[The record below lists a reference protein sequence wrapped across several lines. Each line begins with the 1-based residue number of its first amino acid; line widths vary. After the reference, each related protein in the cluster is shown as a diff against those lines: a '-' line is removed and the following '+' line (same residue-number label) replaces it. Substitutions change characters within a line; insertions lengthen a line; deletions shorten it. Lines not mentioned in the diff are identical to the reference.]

1 MVDQTIL
8 IGLANLYIRLKLVYS
23 AFLAKKKKNFSENLH
38 LSGKIIGLLNYFRI
52 IMALIVQKYGGTSVG
67 STEKIKNV
75 ARRVLK
81 YQQRG
86 DQVVVVLSAMSGV
99 TNILEGYAADMQEMP
114 DPRERDMLLSSGEQ
128 VTIALLAMAIK
139 AAGSDAVSLLG
150 DQVRIRTDK
159 KHTNARIRD
168 IDTDLIKK
176 HLDEGK
182 IVTIAGFQGVADNGD
197 ITTLGRGGSDTTAV
211 ALAAKLKADACEI
224 FTDVEGVYTTDP
236 NICSEARKIDMITY
250 DEMLELAS
258 LGAKVLEIRSVGL
271 AKRYKV
277 PLHVRSTF
285 SENEGTWVVEED
297 KIMESMLV
305 SGITYNKNEARITIK
320 KVPDQ
325 PGIAAKIFLPISDAG
340 VLVDMIIQNTRESHL
355 TDMTFTVMRNDY
367 TRTMELLKKV
377 AEEIGAE
384 SVTGDESI
392 VKVSIVGVGMR
403 NHSGIASTMFQ
414 IMAHEGINLM
424 MISTSEIKVSCII
437 AEKYT
442 ELAVRALHSAFALE
456 KENMPVEEE

>member
-1 MVDQTIL
+1 
-8 IGLANLYIRLKLVYS
+8 
-23 AFLAKKKKNFSENLH
+23 
-38 LSGKIIGLLNYFRI
+38 
-52 IMALIVQKYGGTSVG
+52 MALIVQKFGGTSVG

-75 ARRVLK
+75 AQRVLRYK
-81 YQQRG
+81 DEG
-86 DQVVVVLSAMSGV
+86 HQVVVVLSAMSGE
-99 TNILEGYAADMQEMP
+99 TDRLLGLAADIQDIPDLREM
-114 DPRERDMLLSSGEQ
+114 DMLVSTGEQ
-128 VTIALLAMAIK
+128 VTIALFAMAVK
-139 AAGSDAVSLLG
+139 SLGSDAVSLLG
-150 DQVRIRTDK
+150 DQVRIRTDAM
-159 KHTNARIRD
+159 HTKARIRE
-168 IDTDLIKK
+168 IDTELIRK

-182 IVTIAGFQGVADNGD
+182 IVTIAGFQGVTDDGD

-211 ALAAKLKADACEI
+211 ALAAALKADACEI

-340 VLVDMIIQNTRESHL
+340 ILVDMIIQNTRESHL

-367 TRTMELLKKV
+367 DRTMELLKKV
-377 AEEIGAE
+377 AEDIGAE
-384 SVTGDESI
+384 SVTGDKSI
-392 VKVSIVGVGMR
+392 VKISIVGVGMR

-414 IMAHEGINLM
+414 IMANEGINLM
-424 MISTSEIKVSCII
+424 MISTSEIKVSCIV

-442 ELAVRALHSAFALE
+442 ELAVRALHSAFALD
-456 KENMPVEEE
+456 KDNMPVEEDS

>member
-1 MVDQTIL
+1 M
-8 IGLANLYIRLKLVYS
+8 S
-23 AFLAKKKKNFSENLH
+23 
-38 LSGKIIGLLNYFRI
+38 
-52 IMALIVQKYGGTSVG
+52 LIVCKFGGTSVG

-75 ARRVLK
+75 AKRILK
-81 YQQRG
+81 YRDQG
-86 DQVVVVLSAMSGV
+86 HQVVVVLSAMSGQ
-99 TNILEGYAADMQEMP
+99 TDKLLGMAADIQEIP
-114 DPRERDMLLSSGEQ
+114 DLREMDMLLSTGEQ
-128 VTIALLAMAIK
+128 VTISLFSMAVK

-150 DQVRIRTDK
+150 DQVCIQTDAM
-159 KHTNARIRD
+159 HTRARIKK
-168 IDTDLIKK
+168 IDTELIKQ
-176 HLDEGK
+176 HLSAGK
-182 IVTIAGFQGVADNGD
+182 VVTIAGFQGVTPDGD

-211 ALAAKLKADACEI
+211 ALAAALKADSCEI

-236 NICSEARKIDMITY
+236 NICTKARKINMITY

-271 AKRYKV
+271 AKRYRV

-285 SENEGTWVVEED
+285 TENEGTWVVEED

-305 SGITYNKNEARITIK
+305 SGITYNKNEARITIN

-325 PGIAAKIFLPISDAG
+325 PGIASKVFLPISDAG
-340 VLVDMIIQNTRESHL
+340 ILVDMIIQNTREGHM

-367 TRTMELLKKV
+367 ARTMELLKKV
-377 AEEIGAE
+377 AANIGAE

-392 VKVSIVGVGMR
+392 VKISIVGVGMR

-414 IMAHEGINLM
+414 IMSNEGINLM

-437 AEKYT
+437 EEKYT
-442 ELAVRALHSAFALE
+442 ELAVRALHSAFALD
-456 KENMPVEEE
+456 KDNVPKEEE